1 MAQTSMATDMVFS
14 DGHSLQ
20 LDTVTGSVGDGM
32 TATLNV
38 PV

>member
-1 MAQTSMATDMVFS
+1 MTTRWKPTTSQNLAQTSLETDMVF
-14 DGHSLQ
+14 
-20 LDTVTGSVGDGM
+20 GDGM